1 MKDLSHR
8 ALLQRAVA
16 DGATTPDPGSP
27 GWAWSTVES
36 APIYWNGTNW
46 IKSSAGLSLAESVDA
61 IYVDMYIETNTA
73 TLSLSAGPTIDIT
86 LPPYDATTGMGL
98 TTGQVL
104 FIKHATYSGIWV
116 VGSTAVPTAVPLT
129 RHADWPAT
137 AKIRAGTRIVTK
149 YATPTRPKSGS
160 VFTDGVGSLSTG
172 ALGINTT
179 TDKLTGTAAIQLSG
193 YWFKFTS
200 LDSGAALPGGITLST
215 WYGVESGPIYG
226 TDPFS
231 FTGTASV
238 FDTSFTPINFTT
250 TGTDGSGFIIGNVN
264 VIPANLSYAANIEI
278 AVNPATSDGSWD
290 ITEASDSQIYVF
302 LDTSVS
308 TGQFNRGVIS
318 SGTDC
323 LALGE
328 LSSVYGEYSTAI
340 GNRAKSYGSGSVSLG
355 SYTESRNGG
364 VAVGMSSRAYDR
376 SIAIGAQANKINSSA
391 FGRST
396 FSDSQVAFQNPESSR
411 YRDGIELQQ
420 LYLDSTNWSVA
431 AYPTKLYTST
441 SQRANMSTRSGWRVY
456 GQFSGIV
463 KFSGRCV
470 SIFRNTSGDEIGYAV
485 HLVEG
490 SARQNSASAEPVISY
505 RVIEEESSFPGTIT
519 ITLTPSEDLIDPT
532 AMIEVELSCSIAIAT
547 TTIDA
552 YMGVM
557 VWGVHESGS
566 ISGSYTNTK
575 VNRDGLG
582 ILLPA
587 SETLSAGN
595 LVNIWNDSGTIKMRK
610 ADADAPYSADGYVL
624 QAITSG
630 DSGYM
635 YIDGVNDAISG
646 LTLGSQFLSA
656 TAGGTTTTAP
666 TTTGNIVQSVGIAL
680 TSTKLLFQR
689 GLPILL
695 S

>member
-36 APIYWNGTNW
+36 APIYWDGAAW
-46 IKSSAGLSLAESVDA
+46 IKSAAGLSAADSVDA
-61 IYVDMYIETNTA
+61 IYIDLYLDTNAA
-73 TLSLSAGPTIDIT
+73 TLALSAGPTIDIT
-86 LPPYDATTGMGL
+86 LPPFTATTGINL
-98 TTGQVL
+98 STGQTV
-104 FIKHATYSGIWV
+104 FIKHTTYSGIWV

-129 RHADWPAT
+129 RHVNWPIT
-137 AKIRAGTRIVTK
+137 AKLRAGTKIVCK
-149 YATPTRPKSGS
+149 YAVARPYSGAA
-160 VFTDGVGSLSTG
+160 FTDGVGNISTNM
-172 ALGINTT
+172 LDVNTS
-179 TDKLTGTAAIQLSG
+179 TDKFTGTATLLLSN
-193 YWFKFTS
+193 YWFKFIS
-200 LDSGAALPGGITLST
+200 LDSGAALPGGLTLGN
-215 WYGVESGPIYG
+215 WYVVDTNIEYG
-226 TDPFS
+226 TDPS
-231 FTGTASV
+231 NFTGAAAV
-238 FDTSFTPINFTT
+238 YDTTLAAIDFTT
-250 TGTDGSGFIIGNVN
+250 TGTNGSSFIIGVVN
-264 VIPANLSYAANIEI
+264 VISNVQHVANIEI
-278 AVNPATSDGSWD
+278 AINAATIDGSWD
-290 ITEASDSQIYVF
+290 ITDSSELQLYII
-302 LDTSVS
+302 LDSAIAA
-308 TGQFNRGVIS
+308 GQFNRGIYVN
-318 SGTDC
+318 GTDS

-328 LSSVYGEYSTAI
+328 SSSSLGEGSTAL
-340 GNRAKSYGSGSVSLG
+340 GNRSKAYGYGSTSVG
-355 SYTESRNGG
+355 SYAESRNGG
-364 VAVGMSSRAYDR
+364 TAVGYDSRAYNR
-376 SIAIGAQANKINSSA
+376 AVAVGAQANKINSSA

-441 SQRANMSTRSGWRVY
+441 SQRTNMSTRSGWRVY

-490 SARQNSASAEPVISY
+490 SARQNSASIEPVISY

-519 ITLTPSEDLIDPT
+519 ITLTPSEDPIDPT

-547 TTIDA
+547 ATVDA

-557 VWGVHESGS
+557 VWGIHESGS

-595 LVNIWNDSGTIKMRK
+595 LVNVWNDSGTIKMRK
-610 ADADAPYSADGYVL
+610 ADADAPYNADGYVL

-656 TAGGTTTTAP
+656 TAGVTTTTAP